1 MIENDLDRF
10 IMNTAVFKRW
20 LGNVHALEPCK
31 RTCAPVQIPMIPAID
46 DLKGLRT
53 CKSNMTKFNIANT
66 TLGGSRLRNAWEHAS
81 NSHALSGNGN

>member
-31 RTCAPVQIPMIPAID
+31 RMCAPVQIPMIPAID
-46 DLKGLRT
+46 DLNLKV
-53 CKSNMTKFNIANT
+53 
-66 TLGGSRLRNAWEHAS
+66 
-81 NSHALSGNGN
+81 